1 MLKFPPGVAVLAA
14 ALLST
19 AVPATAA
26 IITNVPMQGGMVMP
40 MVSYSAGDGM
50 LHVMMPTNI
59 PQLTPLLISNP
70 TDTFDAALPWY
81 GALDPFRQG
90 LSFSR
95 RYGFVMDAMTDPL
108 PAGTA
113 IWLRRL
119 SGSPELQ
126 YYRYSGSAPI
136 IWQPVFG
143 SAGSSN
149 ALFWNQMMF
158 HPTITAPTGTNALT
172 ATFEA
177 YLVDTNTGAEVSGT
191 ASGPFVFNFTN
202 VSDGRPTL
210 AAGLRF
216 AVAWPAGMTGYVLE
230 CASSLTAT
238 NWTTVTNTPVTL
250 DGRPAVLMDM
260 DGAGQFFRMRPSP

>member
-1 MLKFPPGVAVLAA
+1 MLKFQTGAAALAA
-14 ALLST
+14 ALLSS
-19 AVPATAA
+19 AVPVTAA
-26 IITNVPMQGGMVMP
+26 IITNVPMQGMMAMP
-40 MVSYSAGDGM
+40 EVSYSTVDSR
-50 LHVMMPTNI
+50 LHVAMPPDV

-70 TDTFDAALPWY
+70 ADTFDPSLPWY
-81 GALDPFRQG
+81 NSLDPYRQG

-95 RYGFVMDAMTDPL
+95 RYGFVMDTVTDPL

-126 YYRYSGSAPI
+126 YYRYSATAPI
-136 IWQPVFG
+136 TWQPIFG
-143 SAGSSN
+143 TAGSSN
-149 ALFWNQMMF
+149 ALFWNKMMF
-158 HPTITAPTGTNALT
+158 HPVIAAPPGTNALS

-177 YLVDTNTGAEVSGT
+177 YLVNTNDGSEVAGS
-191 ASGPFVFNFTN
+191 ASGPLVFDFTN
-202 VSDGRPTL
+202 ISDGRPVL
-210 AAGLRF
+210 GAGLRF

-238 NWTTVTNTPVTL
+238 NWTVVTNAPITL

-260 DGAGQFFRMRPSP
+260 DGAGQFYRMRPSP